1 MTVRDTQRAIT
12 PGSTESGDR
21 AGLEQ
26 GISQVLSGAGPS
38 GDSAPGGVAAPAPV
52 PTPEDPLGALLSG
65 AISGNPDLP
74 SSDGLSV
81 GPGAGAPQQIAP
93 VMQTDR
99 ADLLR
104 DLAQNAETPALR
116 QASRNELRRMLREA
130 I

>member
-38 GDSAPGGVAAPAPV
+38 GDSAPGQAAPAPV

-65 AISGNPDLP
+65 AISGNPELP
-74 SSDGLSV
+74 SADGLSV

-99 ADLLR
+99 ASLLR